1 MSDQLSLFDVPPS
14 AAERQRERD
23 AETRDTQRRRVLD
36 LLRAGPKTGNE
47 LDRKVG
53 RRFGARIHELRK
65 HGFEIETRRIEN
77 GHGDY
82 LYTLT
87 KETAP

>member
-1 MSDQLSLFDVPPS
+1 MSDQLSLFEAGKS

-23 AETRDTQRRRVLD
+23 AESRDTQRRRVLD

-65 HGFEIETRRIEN
+65 QGFEIETRRVEN
-77 GHGDY
+77 GRGDY
-82 LYTLT
+82 LYTLV
-87 KETAP
+87 KEPRP